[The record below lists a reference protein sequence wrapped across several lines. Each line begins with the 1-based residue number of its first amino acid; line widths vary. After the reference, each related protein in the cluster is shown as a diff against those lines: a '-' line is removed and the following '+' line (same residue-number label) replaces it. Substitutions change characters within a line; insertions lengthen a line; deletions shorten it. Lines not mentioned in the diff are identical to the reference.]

1 MVILGGLEIVA
12 GAYLINKHVK
22 NKKER
27 ARIEDER
34 QRLEEEQYHLS
45 PPREQRSHRHHRSH
59 SERPHS
65 RERRDGDGRRE
76 SRRRDSDDRKHP
88 NERKHSHERRLRKE
102 NRPASTSP
110 APAYYKPQ
118 TASPRPPVQQPYIP
132 SPMPQHNMPQ
142 TAPVIHHPVQPQAQQ
157 PPYPQDI
164 KYGWTDNGP
173 SSSAQNLQQGFPPTG
188 WPAHWEQSQRPETP
202 NDPYGRARSK
212 SEIRPNE
219 SRVRF
224 DLPGERSSS
233 PPPRYNP

>member
-34 QRLEEEQYHLS
+34 QRLEEEHYHLF
-45 PPREQRSHRHHRSH
+45 PPREHRHHRSH

-65 RERRDGDGRRE
+65 RERRDWDGRRD
-76 SRRRDSDDRKHP
+76 SRRRDSDDRKHSS
-88 NERKHSHERRLRKE
+88 ERKHSRERRSRKE
-102 NRPASTSP
+102 DRPASISP
-110 APAYYKPQ
+110 VPAYHRPQ
-118 TASPRPPVQQPYIP
+118 IAAPRPPVQQPYMPLPI
-132 SPMPQHNMPQ
+132 PQHITQAVPIVQ
-142 TAPVIHHPVQPQAQQ
+142 QPQPPQPQQ
-157 PPYPQDI
+157 PPYSQDV
-164 KYGWTDNGP
+164 KYGWTDSGP
-173 SSSAQNLQQGFPPTG
+173 SSSAQNQQQGFPPTG
-188 WPAHWEQSQRPETP
+188 WPAHWEQTQRPERS
-202 NDPYGRARSK
+202 NDPYGRARSR

-233 PPPRYNP
+233 PPPKYKP